1 MPQPNAVITFRVDK
15 SHGELFVD
23 KLGLNLRYC
32 CRVGKVEAEHEVKQK
47 GYAVYAA
54 KSVMKKSTLFA
65 PIFVLCTA
73 FPVLADIPQPVREDA
88 YLPVN
93 LDEARLGQLLF
104 WDPILSGNGNIAC
117 GSCHHPRFATSDG
130 LALGLGEGGIGLGPE
145 RKPDPENLPE
155 QRIPRNSPS
164 LFNLGAREFTTLF
177 HDGRIEV
184 DANRASGLRTP
195 LDDDMLVGFNSV
207 LSAQTMFPVLSG
219 DEMAG
224 HYSENDVSQAV
235 RRGIITGPGGAWD
248 IISKR
253 VADIELYAEEFR
265 AVYPEIADGREIA
278 FTDIS
283 NAIAAFVEFEWRSDD
298 SPFDKHLRGEQA
310 LEGAALDGMELFYGA
325 AGCSACHSGV
335 FQTDHG
341 FHAMGVP
348 QIGPGK
354 AARFE
359 THAKD
364 EGRMRVTGR
373 AEDAYAF
380 RTPSLRNVV
389 KTAPY
394 GHSGAYV
401 SLGEFLAAHVDPTGA
416 VGGFDRSQVTLV
428 ELPGVVDW
436 KALDDPGEAAA
447 ISGAVTVPAVA
458 LSTEEQAVLLAFLE
472 SLTDPVALTGRL
484 GIPDAV
490 PSGLPIDR

>member
-1 MPQPNAVITFRVDK
+1 
-15 SHGELFVD
+15 
-23 KLGLNLRYC
+23 
-32 CRVGKVEAEHEVKQK
+32 
-47 GYAVYAA
+47 
-54 KSVMKKSTLFA
+54 MKKSVLFA
-65 PIFVLCTA
+65 SVFVSCAALPA
-73 FPVLADIPQPVREDA
+73 LADIPQPVRDDD
-88 YLPVN
+88 YFPIN

-104 WDPILSGNGNIAC
+104 WDPVLSGNGNISCA
-117 GSCHHPRFATSDG
+117 SCHHPRFATGDG
-130 LALGLGEGGIGLGPE
+130 LALGLGEGGMGLGLE
-145 RKPDPENLPE
+145 RMPDPENLPE

-184 DANRASGLRTP
+184 DPSRASGLRTP
-195 LDDDMLVGFNSV
+195 LDDDMLAGFNSV

-253 VADIELYAEEFR
+253 VSDIPDYAQRFR
-265 AVYPEIADGREIA
+265 AVYPEIAAGRDIA

-298 SPFDKHLRGEQA
+298 SPFDQHLRGEATLSDSA
-310 LEGAALDGMELFYGA
+310 LGGMELFYGE
-325 AGCSACHSGV
+325 AGCSACHSGP
-335 FQTDHG
+335 FQTDHD

-373 AEDAYAF
+373 AQDAYAF

-394 GHSGAYV
+394 GHSGAYD
-401 SLGEFLAAHVDPTGA
+401 SLGGFLQAHTDPA
-416 VGGFDRSQVTLV
+416 RAIDVYDRSQVNWV
-428 ELPGVVDW
+428 DLPGVADW
-436 KALDDPGEAAA
+436 KALDDPAEAMA
-447 ISGAVTVPAVA
+447 IKGAVTAPSVS
-458 LSTEEQAVLLAFLE
+458 LSGGERAKLLAFLD
-472 SLTDPVALTGRL
+472 SLTDEVALSGRL

-490 PSGLPIDR
+490 PSGLSIDR